1 MKRRTALKIL
11 TTGVLAGPGPA
22 AQLHTSAPKPQGTPY
37 HLQFFDQEQNGLVD
51 QLTELILPADERSPG
66 AREARVSEFIDL
78 MIAHGKEE
86 AKQQWVRGLALVHGE
101 AGARFGKPF
110 LACSPAE
117 QDQIMAAMAQN
128 ESAPTSDLER
138 FFVLLK
144 SMTID
149 GYYTSAIGIHQD
161 LRYKGNRPQVQFPG
175 CTHPEHH

>member
-1 MKRRTALKIL
+1 MKRRTALKII
-11 TTGVLAGPGPA
+11 TTSMLAGPGPA
-22 AQLHTSAPKPQGTPY
+22 AQLRTSAPKPQATPY
-37 HLQFFDQEQNGLVD
+37 QLRFFDQEQNALLA

-86 AKQQWVRGLALVHGE
+86 GKQQWLRGLALVQSE

-117 QDQIMAAMAQN
+117 QDQILAAMAQN
-128 ESAPTSDLER
+128 ERAPTSDLER

-161 LRYKGNRPQVQFPG
+161 LHYKGNRPQSQFLG
-175 CTHPEHH
+175 CTHPEH